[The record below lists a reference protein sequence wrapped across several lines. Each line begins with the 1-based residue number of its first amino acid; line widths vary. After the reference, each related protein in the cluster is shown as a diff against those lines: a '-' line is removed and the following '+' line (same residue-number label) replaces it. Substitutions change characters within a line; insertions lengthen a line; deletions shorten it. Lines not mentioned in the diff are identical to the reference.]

1 MGSYAATF
9 AMVGGT
15 FAIVDCLAETVR
27 GEFLLLLCLACTR
40 PRGLQCVEEAP
51 LCSIKH
57 AELYTL

>member
-27 GEFLLLLCLACTR
+27 GEFLLSFCLARTGSWASQCKG
-40 PRGLQCVEEAP
+40 GLPYVVT
-51 LCSIKH
+51 
-57 AELYTL
+57 TLLVCKIL